1 MLRVP
6 LRQQIRTLSK
16 LIKNNIYPD
25 KILKQQHLLDRL
37 KMEGLST
44 AVIHGQEKTNKLTH
58 LLGLTIPGVKRNPT
72 YLSLT
77 ISELES
83 LKTLE
88 TSGKNRK
95 TLIKHINHRVN
106 SFNKNPIIST
116 GGKTLEE
123 SDIELFYSHQSKN
136 CNDETNKTRE
146 YIIKALAGGNPYP
159 NNPRWIELH
168 DKFNLYIDKL
178 KSLASK
184 FTHQPV
190 YSYKI
195 KTKGGRKYH
204 HDFNIM
210 FYNSSNT
217 LIKEYKIEFKNNAC
231 NVNDCPQ
238 YVSPMKLSKFFEC
251 AKPYEELFYEEY
263 LPSICLK
270 VNHNIPD
277 KTIYLKQIHGN
288 NPICMIPF
296 KEAYYKGA
304 KQSSKYTGLEEDIQ
318 NYNFMNEKSRES
330 IKKFL
335 EGSQLKISE
344 MNNYL
349 IDTQKDKKYM
359 LWGNNEFHYQE
370 VDPDDYT
377 IDKVLRIKKN
387 NTVVCLTKSNKEM
400 NILLRWKNGNGVAFP
415 ALQIS

>member
-1 MLRVP
+1 MKVSRE
-6 LRQQIRTLSK
+6 QQIRGLK
-16 LIKNNIYPD
+16 KAIKNKWYPD
-25 KILKQQHLLDRL
+25 KLFKQQCLLDRL
-37 KMEGLST
+37 IMEESPAIT
-44 AVIHGQEKTNKLTH
+44 MQKHEKGNKLTQ
-58 LLGLTIPGVKRNPT
+58 LLGLTITGVKKNPT

-77 ISELES
+77 ISELEL
-83 LKTLE
+83 LKIYE

-95 TLIKHINHRVN
+95 TIIKNIDGRINYLNKKTIN
-106 SFNKNPIIST
+106 SVVE
-116 GGKTLEE
+116 KTLKE
-123 SDIELFYSHQSKN
+123 SDIELFYIHQSKN
-136 CNDETNKTRE
+136 CNDESNKTRE

-184 FTHQPV
+184 FAHQPV

-195 KTKGGRKYH
+195 KTKGGRRYH
-204 HDFNIM
+204 YDFIIM
-210 FYNSSNT
+210 FYNASNT

-238 YVSPMKLSKFFEC
+238 YVSPMKLSKYFKC
-251 AKPYEELFYEEY
+251 DKTYEELFYDEY
-263 LPSICLK
+263 LPSICSQ
-270 VNHNIPD
+270 VNYNIPD

-288 NPICMIPF
+288 NPTCMISF

-304 KQSSKYTGLEEDIQ
+304 KQSSKYTGLEEDIN
-318 NYNFMNEKSRES
+318 NYNFMNKKSRES

-335 EGSQLKISE
+335 EASHLKILE
-344 MNNYL
+344 INKYL

-370 VDPDDYT
+370 VGPDNYT

>member
-1 MLRVP
+1 M
-6 LRQQIRTLSK
+6 
-16 LIKNNIYPD
+16 
-25 KILKQQHLLDRL
+25 
-37 KMEGLST
+37 
-44 AVIHGQEKTNKLTH
+44 NKLTH
-58 LLGLTIPGVKRNPT
+58 LLGLTISCVKKNST

-83 LKTLE
+83 LRNLE
-88 TSGKNRK
+88 MSGKKRV
-95 TLIKHINHRVN
+95 TLLKNIDSRIK
-106 SFNKNPIIST
+106 SFNKKPTIST
-116 GGKTLEE
+116 EGKTLEK
-123 SDIELFYSHQSKN
+123 SNIELFYSHQSKN
-136 CNDETNKTRE
+136 CNDESNKIRE
-146 YIIKALAGGNPYP
+146 CIIKTLADGNPHP
-159 NNPRWIELH
+159 THHRWVDIY

-178 KSLASK
+178 KIYVSK
-184 FTHQPV
+184 YTDQSV

-195 KTKGGRKYH
+195 KTKGGRRYH
-204 HDFNIM
+204 YDFIIM
-210 FYNSSNT
+210 FYNAGNT
-217 LIKEYKIEFKNNAC
+217 LIKEFKIEFKNNSC

-238 YVSPMKLSKFFEC
+238 YVSPMKLSKYFEC
-251 AKPYEELFYEEY
+251 AKTYEELFYDEY
-263 LPSICLK
+263 LPSICSK
-270 VNHNIPD
+270 VNQDIPD

-288 NPICMIPF
+288 NPKCMIPF

-335 EGSQLKISE
+335 EGSKLKISE

-377 IDKVLRIKKN
+377 IDKILRIKKN